1 MKGPDRNGS
10 GPNGSGRNGDGR
22 PGEHGARRVRG
33 ERGGSREYG
42 EYGSSGP
49 DQRPRNDLND
59 LTGYGFVDT
68 SPEKNSTGTPP
79 FTSPSAPGS
88 PQTADEQALR
98 RLLHGAVDEL
108 KPSEGALE
116 HLRAAVPVRRARKR
130 QAVVGS
136 VAAALLVATAV
147 PAFLHVAN
155 TGSSTDDQPAVAG
168 HGERTHTAP
177 GTASGTVDSTEGGS
191 RPSTVGSAPGTPGGS
206 GPTPTLSRGAAGST
220 AGGVTAP
227 GGGPVQAD
235 SPTCDAT
242 ELSVKSAKVGK
253 PDASGKVYG
262 AFRIVN
268 ASAKKCAIGGV
279 GKFDV
284 QAQGAADPA
293 KITVVEHA
301 AGDPAAGLP
310 DPSQDAKTLVLAPA
324 AAYEVRFAWV
334 PSDTCPKAT
343 PSPDPTPSNVSSGS
357 NSGVVA
363 PTAGGTGQT
372 SRLAA
377 DGGAPAG
384 TADGT
389 VAVTHVAEPGAPSAE
404 AKIPNACAG
413 TIYKT
418 GVLDA
423 GTPASAT
430 P

>member
-1 MKGPDRNGS
+1 MKGPERSGPDRNGD
-10 GPNGSGRNGDGR
+10 GRNGDGR
-22 PGEHGARRVRG
+22 PGDHGARRAGG
-33 ERGGSREYG
+33 ERGDHGAYG
-42 EYGSSGP
+42 RSGP

-68 SPEKNSTGTPP
+68 TPEKNSTGTPP
-79 FTSPSAPGS
+79 FASPPAPES
-88 PQTADEQALR
+88 PEAADEQALR

-155 TGSSTDDQPAVAG
+155 SASSTDDQPAVAG
-168 HGERTHTAP
+168 HGERTHAAP
-177 GTASGTVDSTEGGS
+177 GTASGTVDSTDGS
-191 RPSTVGSAPGTPGGS
+191 GRPSTVGSAPGTPGGK

-220 AGGVTAP
+220 AGGATGP
-227 GGGPVQAD
+227 GGGPVKVD

-268 ASAKKCAIGGV
+268 ASDKKCAIGGV

-310 DPSQDAKTLVLAPA
+310 DPSQDATSLVLAPA

-423 GTPASAT
+423 GAPASAT